1 MPWLRSLR
9 NRIFVAAALLAVL
22 PIAVAFEFVS
32 ARVAR
37 QSEESLQRA
46 LRDAARRL
54 AEYQRA
60 RVDTLTDMARL
71 IADLPKLQAAVA
83 TGDRPTVEPLARD
96 YMARTHSDMFVLLD
110 RRGAV
115 LAGLGAAADPS
126 HGRADGAVSFRVD
139 SERLLEVIAVP
150 LYVGP
155 EPLERL
161 GTLRLGFSLDDA
173 LAARLKALVDCEV
186 VFVKDGRVYGSTL
199 PRGLVTDLFSL
210 PTDAPGITLN
220 GAYLGLRRP
229 LPSTGPMPEVL
240 VLRSRAESQRFL
252 RTLHLVL
259 ASAAIAVMA
268 VAILLSYAVARTVT
282 EPLAALTSAMREIA
296 ITGDLTRRIPAGGRW
311 DDEDVRVL
319 TRTFNTLTD
328 SIARFQRDL
337 ALKQRLSALGRL
349 STVIAHEVRNPV
361 MIIKT
366 TLRALRS
373 ERLSPHELRE
383 AADDVDHALARL
395 DRTIGDVLDY
405 ARPPRIELAS
415 VDLAALCREICQ
427 GASGHAPT
435 MRCALSLDPQL
446 GEIVSDPDRLRT
458 VLVNVIENARQSV
471 EARRAQA
478 AAAEADGRPAIE
490 ISARRAA
497 PNRVTLVVSDRGS
510 GIAPLDLPHLFEPY
524 FTTRRTGTGLGL
536 AIAKN
541 LVEALGGTIAATG
554 QLGVGAQIT
563 IELPSDASQKG

>member
-1 MPWLRSLR
+1 MPWLRSLK

-22 PIAVAFEFVS
+22 PMAVVLEFVS

-37 QSEESLQRA
+37 QSEEGLHRG
-46 LRDAARRL
+46 LRDAVRRL

-71 IADLPKLQAAVA
+71 IADLPKLKAAVA

-110 RRGAV
+110 RRGGV
-115 LAGLGAAADPS
+115 LAALGAQADPS
-126 HGRADGAVSFRVD
+126 DADVDGAVSFRVD
-139 SERLLEVIAVP
+139 SERLLEVVAVP

-161 GTLRLGFSLDDA
+161 GTLRLGFSLDDT
-173 LAARLKALVDCEV
+173 LAARLKALVDCEI
-186 VFVKDGRVYGSTL
+186 VFVKNGRAYGSTL
-199 PRGLVTDLFSL
+199 PHALARDLLAL
-210 PTDAPGITLN
+210 PTDVPGMALN

-240 VLRSRAESQRFL
+240 VLRSRAESLRFL
-252 RTLHLVL
+252 RTLRLVL
-259 ASAAIAVMA
+259 AIAAMAAMA

-282 EPLAALTSAMREIA
+282 EPLAALTAAMREIT

-311 DDEDVRVL
+311 HDEDVRVL
-319 TRTFNTLTD
+319 TRTFNTLTG
-328 SIARFQRDL
+328 SIGRFQRDL
-337 ALKQRLSALGRL
+337 ALKERLSALGRL
-349 STVIAHEVRNPV
+349 STVIAHEVRNPA

-373 ERLSPHELRE
+373 ERPDPHELRE
-383 AADDVDHALARL
+383 AADDIDHELTRL

-405 ARPPRIELAS
+405 ARPPRVELAT
-415 VDLAALCREICQ
+415 VDLATLCREICQ
-427 GASGHAPT
+427 GTSGHDPAV
-435 MRCALSLDPQL
+435 RCALSLDPAL
-446 GEIVSDPDRLRT
+446 GEIVTDADRLRT
-458 VLVNVIENARQSV
+458 ILVNIIENARQSV
-471 EARRAQA
+471 DARQAQA
-478 AAAEADGRPAIE
+478 DTAETNRPAGIE
-490 ISARRAA
+490 LSARRVA
-497 PNRVTLVVSDRGS
+497 PDRVILVVSDQGG
-510 GIAPLDLPHLFEPY
+510 GIAPADLPHLFEPY

-541 LVEALGGTIAATG
+541 LVEALGGTITAAG